1 MRVQHDKNLLTMFLL
16 GLALVSMLPL
26 GAWGQTLDPNL
37 IPHFVTKLWVP
48 GQNGVPTAMIP
59 STYPGFNGDYY
70 EIAARQTTQQVLP
83 PTDKNGNP
91 LKSTTIW
98 AFGPASDTNFVNFHT
113 PAIPIAAR
121 TRKLDPTNS
130 SVRVKWI
137 NDLKNGANFL
147 SYPTSVP
154 IDQGKHWANP
164 TGVCDGN
171 TRPPDC
177 QGVGKGQYAGPVPIA
192 VHLHGS
198 HTWSNSDGIPEA
210 WFLPAGA
217 GLVEPFTRGSDWSQI
232 CQSPVEFDEQCT
244 NNPPPVVDGAVFYDY
259 PNTQP
264 PSTLFFHDHTLGITA
279 ENITM
284 GLVGPYVLK
293 GKANVDDLAPP
304 SVPDTAYDIPLIIQD
319 RSFTP
324 DGSFFSHL
332 SDDGNTVVVN
342 GNTWPYLEVQPR
354 KYRFRVVLAN
364 DSVFF
369 SMRLSGGLKFVQ
381 IGNDS
386 GFLTAPFSTSTLNL
400 APGERADVIVDF
412 AGSKGKYIVLQGNGG
427 DVVQFRVSPAAVSD
441 ATVDPNNLNLA
452 NLTEGPIVC
461 NPSCPVRNVS
471 LAGTLLGTV
480 TGTGT
485 PQDPFV
491 SHAKLWDSPT
501 TETPTCGAGTCQQ
514 NPATEEW
521 DIYNFGGEAHPIHLH
536 EVRFQVLNRQ
546 STTPGSLPTPPLPGE
561 TGRKDTVVVKGHSVT
576 RVRVSFDFGGLF
588 AWHCHMTSHEDDEMM
603 RPVCIKNAVVPCN
616 PN

>member
-1 MRVQHDKNLLTMFLL
+1 MRVQHSRNLLTMFLL

-26 GAWGQTLDPNL
+26 GAWAQTLDPNL
-37 IPHFVTKLWVP
+37 IPHFVTPLWVP
-48 GQNGVPTAMIP
+48 GLNNVPAAMTP
-59 STYPGFNGDYY
+59 LTYAGFNGNYY

-83 PTDKNGNP
+83 TKDINGNP
-91 LKSTTIW
+91 LNRTTVW
-98 AFGPASDTNFVNFHT
+98 AFGPAGDTNFDNFHT
-113 PAIPIAAR
+113 PAIPIAAH
-121 TRKLDPTNS
+121 TVKTVADPTTV

-137 NDLKNGANFL
+137 NDLKDSAGNFF
-147 SYPTSVP
+147 SYPASIP
-154 IDQGKHWANP
+154 IAQGKHWANP

-171 TRPPDC
+171 TTPPDC
-177 QGVGKGQYAGPVPIA
+177 QGQGSGQYTGPVPIA

-217 GLVEPFTRGSDWSQI
+217 ATKEPYTRGSDWSQI
-232 CQSPVEFDEQCT
+232 CQTPVEFDEQCST
-244 NNPPPVVDGAVFYDY
+244 NPPPKVDGAVFYDY
-259 PNTQP
+259 PNSQP
-264 PSTLFFHDHTLGITA
+264 PSTLFFHDHTLGVTA
-279 ENITM
+279 ENIVM

-293 GKANVDDLAPP
+293 GKPGVDDLPAGQVP
-304 SVPDTAYDIPLIIQD
+304 SDAYDIPLIIQD

-324 DGSFFSHL
+324 DGLFFSHF

-342 GNTWPYLEVQPR
+342 GNTWPYLKVEPR
-354 KYRFRVVLAN
+354 RYRFRIVLAN

-369 SMRLSGGLKFVQ
+369 SMRLSGGLKFTQ

-386 GFLTAPFSTSTLNL
+386 GFLPRPNVISTLSL

-412 AGSKGKYIVLQGNGG
+412 SGSKGRNIVLSADS
-427 DVVQFRVSPAAVSD
+427 DVMQFRVGNTLTGGPDNTVNPPSSLDLSQLVEPAV
-441 ATVDPNNLNLA
+441 T
-452 NLTEGPIVC
+452 C
-461 NPSCPVRNVS
+461 NPSCPIRNVS

-480 TGTGT
+480 NAAGTAAV
-485 PQDPFV
+485 P
-491 SHAKLWDSPT
+491 KLWDSPT
-501 TETPTCGAGTCQQ
+501 TETPTCGAGTCQA

-546 STTPGSLPTPPLPGE
+546 STAPGSVPTDPTPGE
-561 TGRKDTVVVKGHSVT
+561 RGRKDTVVAKGHSIT
-576 RVRVSFDFGGLF
+576 RIRVSFDFGGLF

-603 RPVCIKNAVVPCN
+603 RPVCIQNAIVPCN
-616 PN
+616 PH

>member
-1 MRVQHDKNLLTMFLL
+1 MRVQHSRNLLTMFLL

-26 GAWGQTLDPNL
+26 GAWAQTLDPNT
-37 IPHFVTKLWVP
+37 IPHFTQQLWVP
-48 GQNGVPTAMIP
+48 PAAMTP
-59 STYPGFNGDYY
+59 LTYPGFNGDYY

-83 PTDKNGNP
+83 TKDINGNP
-91 LKSTTIW
+91 TGFPRTTVW
-98 AFGPASDTNFVNFHT
+98 AFGPARDTNFDNFHT
-113 PAIPIAAR
+113 PALPILAR
-121 TRKLDPTNS
+121 TFRLDPTKA

-137 NDLKNGANFL
+137 NDLKDSAGNFL
-147 SYPTSVP
+147 SYPASIP

-171 TRPPDC
+171 TTPPDC
-177 QGVGKGQYAGPVPIA
+177 QGKGSGQYTGPVPIA

-217 GLVEPFTRGSDWSQI
+217 ATKEPYTRGSDWSQI
-232 CQSPVEFDEQCT
+232 CQTPVEFDEQCST
-244 NNPPPVVDGAVFYDY
+244 NPPPKVDGAVFYDY

-264 PSTLFFHDHTLGITA
+264 PATLFFHDHTLGVTA
-279 ENITM
+279 ENIVM

-293 GKANVDDLAPP
+293 GKAGVDDLDP
-304 SVPDTAYDIPLIIQD
+304 SLVPAAAYDIPLIIQD

-342 GNTWPYLEVQPR
+342 GNTWPYLKVEPR
-354 KYRFRVVLAN
+354 RYRFRIVLAN
-364 DSVFF
+364 DSVFEALG
-369 SMRLSGGLKFVQ
+369 LSGGLKFTQ

-386 GFLTAPFSTSTLNL
+386 GFLPKAISLSTLKL
-400 APGERADVIVDF
+400 APGERADVIVNF
-412 AGSKGKYIVLQGNGG
+412 ASSIGKNVVLRGNGG
-427 DVVQFRVSPAAVSD
+427 DVVQFQVSPNPV
-441 ATVDPNNLNLA
+441 TETTPDPI
-452 NLTEGPIVC
+452 NLTLIPEKAICDPA
-461 NPSCPVRNVS
+461 CPGIFVRNVS
-471 LAGTLLGTV
+471 LAGTLLGMV

-491 SHAKLWDSPT
+491 SHPKLWDSPT
-501 TETPTCGAGTCQQ
+501 TETPTCGAGSTCQAS
-514 NPATEEW
+514 PAIEEW

-536 EVRFQVLNRQ
+536 EVRFEVINRQ
-546 STTPGSLPTPPLPGE
+546 STAPGSVPTDPTPGE
-561 TGRKDTVVVKGHSVT
+561 RGRKDTVVVNGHSVT
-576 RVRVSFDFGGLF
+576 RIRTSFDFGGLF

-603 RPVCIKNAVVPCN
+603 RPVCIQNAIVPCN
-616 PN
+616 PH